1 MKRSAIFLD
10 RDGTLNVDV
19 GFTHRT
25 GDLVLIENVCAG
37 LRRLQDQGF
46 LLFIVTNQSGIARG
60 LFSEADMH
68 AFNAALRKALAGG
81 GIAITDVYYCPY
93 HPTAGVGRWRRD
105 SPLRKPHP
113 GMLLRAAEEHDL
125 DLSRSFA
132 IGDKKSDVLAGRAA
146 GCRTILVQ
154 TGCAGRDEPHL
165 AAEPEYTAAD
175 LVQAA
180 RFVGATTAA
189 PTGIS

>member
-25 GDLVLIENVCAG
+25 DDLLLVENVCAG
-37 LRRLQDQGF
+37 LRLLQQQGF
-46 LLFIVTNQSGIARG
+46 GLFIVTNQSGIARG
-60 LFSEADMH
+60 LFREADMQ
-68 AFNAALRKALAGG
+68 AFNDALRRMLADG
-81 GIAITDVYYCPY
+81 GIEIADIYYCPY

-105 SPLRKPHP
+105 SPLRKPRP
-113 GMLLRAAEEHDL
+113 GMLLRAAEEHGL
-125 DLSRSFA
+125 DLSGSYT
-132 IGDKKSDVLAGRAA
+132 IGDKKSDILAGRAA

-154 TGCAGRDEPHL
+154 TGRAGGGEPHL
-165 AAEPEYTAAD
+165 AAEPDYAAAD

-180 RFVGATTAA
+180 HYIEQATASA
-189 PTGIS
+189 TGIS